1 MCMYINLR
9 EQRRGD
15 KNWTIQRNQQ
25 HRVHK
30 TKKNITICIGH
41 HFTQRNT
48 NNVNK
53 TCALLQTTEGK
64 DEPNIALMRK
74 SKRTLEDT

>member
-1 MCMYINLR
+1 M
-9 EQRRGD
+9 
-15 KNWTIQRNQQ
+15 
-25 HRVHK
+25 
-30 TKKNITICIGH
+30 KKNITICIGH

-53 TCALLQTTEGK
+53 ICALLQTTEGK